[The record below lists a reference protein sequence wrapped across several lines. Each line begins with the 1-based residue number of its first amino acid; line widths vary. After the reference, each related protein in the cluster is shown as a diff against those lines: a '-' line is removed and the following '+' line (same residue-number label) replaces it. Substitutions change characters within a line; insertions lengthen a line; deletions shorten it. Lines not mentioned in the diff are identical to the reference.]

1 MTRAMMGVCNDGL
14 SAVGTAPHTSSSSS
28 AVGGALPPAL
38 VSALEPVA
46 LRDAF
51 SRCHRRW
58 CETDMRAT
66 KQDAATSKQTTLRES
81 SYGG

>member
-1 MTRAMMGVCNDGL
+1 MTRK
-14 SAVGTAPHTSSSSS
+14 
-28 AVGGALPPAL
+28 
-38 VSALEPVA
+38 VSLKMRFEDKDKHEADAEA

-58 CETDMRAT
+58 CETAMRAT